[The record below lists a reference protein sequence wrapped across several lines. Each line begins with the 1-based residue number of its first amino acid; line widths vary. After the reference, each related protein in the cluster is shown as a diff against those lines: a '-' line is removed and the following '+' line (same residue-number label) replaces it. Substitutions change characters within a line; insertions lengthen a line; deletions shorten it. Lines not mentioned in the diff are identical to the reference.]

1 MLHSGGLE
9 RVARDKHSSLLRKSV
24 NYSRNKF
31 YSTDTRRNGQLT
43 ISQLAKSQ
51 PMPFCQF
58 ISNLL
63 LLDTYI
69 IVIIYQFNI
78 SSLILL

>member
-9 RVARDKHSSLLRKSV
+9 RVARDKHSILLRKSV

-31 YSTDTRRNGQLT
+31 YDTGPRRNGQLT

-51 PMPFCQF
+51 PMLFSQF
-58 ISNLL
+58 MSNLL
-63 LLDTYI
+63 LFDTYI
-69 IVIIYQFNI
+69 IVIIYLFNI
-78 SSLILL
+78 SSLILF